1 MDSIDLTSADTAR
14 SIQPPSASVVVV
26 RPKKPRRYK
35 LLSKQRLKI
44 PNPFPK
50 KYDYTK
56 HMPLVNIDTE
66 DEDSEE
72 PDLQLLKKV
81 SNQSLNDLLHH
92 DRGHRSGD
100 ASDNDE
106 DNDWDLTLT
115 SPQLHHSTNRCGCF
129 NLPHRCTIS

>member
-1 MDSIDLTSADTAR
+1 MDSTGLARDDTTR
-14 SIQPPSASVVVV
+14 SLQPPSASVVVI

-35 LLSKQRLKI
+35 LLSKQRLKV

-50 KYDYTK
+50 KYEYTK
-56 HMPLVNIDTE
+56 HMPLINIDTE
-66 DEDSEE
+66 DEDSEA
-72 PDLQLLKKV
+72 PDSQLLKKV

-92 DRGHRSGD
+92 DRGHRSED

-115 SPQLHHSTNRCGCF
+115 STRLQHPTNRCGCF
-129 NLPHRCTIS
+129 NLPHRCSIS